1 MIRFQRIGRKND
13 AAFRIVVT
21 EKTSGPKSGKHVD
34 LIGSY
39 NPKTKAVS
47 IDAKGVQKWIANGAQ
62 VSPSVHNLFV
72 KEGVISGKKVNV
84 LPKKRPIIKESTEE
98 SAKAKES
105 TAEKEEPKMEAT
117 DTKQKEQV
125 IEEEKAPET
134 NEQSAEQS
142 DELAE
147 QSPAESNA
155 VEVAKEVQ
163 PSVA

>member
-47 IDAKGVQKWIANGAQ
+47 INAQSAQKWISQGAQ

-72 KEGVISGKKVNV
+72 KEGVISGKKINV
-84 LPKKRPIIKESTEE
+84 LPKKKPILKESTEE
-98 SAKAKES
+98 PAK
-105 TAEKEEPKMEAT
+105 
-117 DTKQKEQV
+117 DGG
-125 IEEEKAPET
+125 
-134 NEQSAEQS
+134 
-142 DELAE
+142 
-147 QSPAESNA
+147 
-155 VEVAKEVQ
+155 VAKEEGVTQQEDKAEQVEQKEEAQQPVTESEPEETSVPEGKEAQ